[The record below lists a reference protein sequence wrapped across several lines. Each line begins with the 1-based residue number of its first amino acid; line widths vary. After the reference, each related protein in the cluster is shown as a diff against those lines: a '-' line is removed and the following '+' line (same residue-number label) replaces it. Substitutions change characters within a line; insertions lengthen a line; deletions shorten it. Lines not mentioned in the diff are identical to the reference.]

1 MQNRKERL
9 RMLIEEYWRNDIPV
23 AIERDIDIDLSSRFI
38 VDIVGPRRAGKTYL
52 MYLTIRKLL
61 EEGVSKKNTI
71 YINFERRILYPLT
84 PEYFNDLV
92 EIIYE
97 EGIEGKIYLF
107 LDEVQR
113 VNEWEKFVRS
123 IYDEFGSRI
132 KIFVS
137 GSTSK
142 LTSSAMSTLLTGRHI
157 TRIVLPLSFREF
169 LRFRNY
175 EVPEVP
181 VESDIVKI
189 KKLLNEYIEYGG
201 FPEVVLM
208 KRKEEYIETLFQDIV
223 LRDVAPRVNNP
234 LVLEDL
240 AYFLTSIAGKLLS
253 FSKLVRL
260 LKARGI
266 KISVPTLEKYFYF
279 LKDAFLFFD
288 TRIYSYRIRD
298 QLQYPRK
305 IYCVDTGFVNY
316 FGFKFSED
324 RGRMLENLVALE
336 LLRRGK
342 KIFYWK
348 DQRGREVDFV
358 VVKGSKVDEL
368 IQVSYD
374 VSDPDT
380 LKREVDA
387 IQIASAE
394 LKCKKKTV
402 ITWDYE
408 ENGETRFVPLWKWLL
423 ERYAVKH

>member
-223 LRDVAPRVNNP
+223 LRDVAPRVSNP
-234 LVLEDL
+234 LVLEDI
-240 AYFLTSIAGKLLS
+240 AYFLTSMAGRLLS
-253 FSKLVRL
+253 FSKVVKL

-408 ENGETRFVPLWKWLL
+408 ENGEIRFVPLWKWLL